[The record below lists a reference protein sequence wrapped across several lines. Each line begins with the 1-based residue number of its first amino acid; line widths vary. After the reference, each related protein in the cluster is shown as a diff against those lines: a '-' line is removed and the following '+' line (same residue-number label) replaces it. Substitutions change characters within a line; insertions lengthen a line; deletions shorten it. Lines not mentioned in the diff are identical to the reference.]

1 MRRPRHLSLALT
13 AWVMVAAPMPLALAQ
28 PQQVG
33 PGPGNAPPAAK
44 LGPGPVVPRPIP
56 KPAIP
61 PLPPP
66 RPPEPPA
73 PSSDAGA
80 PEAPAV
86 DAAALAACLKDLD
99 ARGGEATPVEP
110 PDDASAAIADCAIP
124 GPVRFAR
131 VRLPGG
137 SAVTFDSAVT
147 VRCTLA
153 LELADWIRDDLSA
166 IATRHGS
173 ALAQLA
179 GVGGHACRM
188 RNNQADT
195 PISEHAS
202 GNAFDLR
209 AVKLAD
215 GRVIELA
222 HADAATKALREE
234 VRESACAR
242 FPTVLGPG
250 ADSSHVDHLHVDMR
264 QRRGGFR
271 LCQWTV
277 E

>member
-13 AWVMVAAPMPLALAQ
+13 VWVIIAASMTPALAQ
-28 PQQVG
+28 PQQVR
-33 PGPGNAPPAAK
+33 PGPALSAAK
-44 LGPGPVVPRPIP
+44 PEPRPVVPRPIP

-66 RPPEPPA
+66 RPSEPAA

-80 PEAPAV
+80 PQVPAV

-99 ARGGEATPVEP
+99 ARGGEATPVKL
-110 PDDASAAIADCAIP
+110 PDEASDAIADCAIP

-131 VRLPGG
+131 VRLPDG
-137 SAVTFDSAVT
+137 SAVTLDSPVT

-166 IATRHGS
+166 IATRHGA

-188 RNNQADT
+188 RNNQTDA

-222 HADAATKALREE
+222 HADAATKAVREE

-242 FPTVLGPG
+242 FSTVLGPG
-250 ADSSHVDHLHVDMR
+250 ADSSHVDHLHVDVR